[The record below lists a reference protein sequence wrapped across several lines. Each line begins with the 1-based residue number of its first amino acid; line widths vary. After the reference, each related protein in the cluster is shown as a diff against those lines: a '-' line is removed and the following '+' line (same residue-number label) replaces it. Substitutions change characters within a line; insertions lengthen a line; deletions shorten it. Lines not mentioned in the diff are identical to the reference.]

1 MNELQ
6 TTRSQSWRWA
16 VCILLLFATM
26 LLYMDRQT
34 LSQMASRI
42 SEELKLT
49 NEEIGL
55 LEFSFG
61 VAFACGM
68 LLFGSIADRWS
79 VRLLYPIALLG
90 WSAAGVA
97 TGYAPEIGEWI
108 SGVIPDSLKIN
119 SGELTWLGRLAERP
133 VFLGF
138 AVCRLVLGFFESGQ
152 WPCALITTQRLLAAK
167 DRPLGNSILQS
178 GASLGAILTPIVVL
192 LMMDDQ
198 PGAWRGPF
206 KLIGILGIFWVVPW
220 LLMIQGSDLVRRD
233 DPDSGEQEPADLLTL
248 IRQPV
253 FLTRFLALLVVVV
266 AINLTWQYFRAWLP
280 KMLHDTYAYSDK
292 FIYGLTIAYYVS
304 ADLGCLGAGA
314 AAKWL
319 VKRGMALHT
328 ARMTVFGTCCGIT
341 VIGLL
346 IPALPR
352 SAILVAII
360 LFVGFGA
367 LGLFP
372 NYYSFAQEL
381 SSRSQGKIGA
391 TLGATTWVVTSIM
404 QWTLG
409 KSIDETKSYAMG
421 VRIASFVPLLGLV
434 AMLILWNIAVNR
446 RVGNDARSCTPGR

>member
-1 MNELQ
+1 VNDSQ

-42 SEELKLT
+42 SKELELT

-55 LEFSFG
+55 LESSFG

-68 LLFGSIADRWS
+68 LIFGWIADRWS

-97 TGYAPEIGEWI
+97 TGYAPEIGAWI
-108 SGVIPDSLKIN
+108 SGAIPGSLKE
-119 SGELTWLGRLAERP
+119 SGGELNWLGRLAERP

-138 AVCRLVLGFFESGQ
+138 AACRLVLGFFESGQ

-178 GASLGAILTPIVVL
+178 GASLGAILTPVVVL

-198 PGAWRGPF
+198 PGSWRAPF
-206 KLIGILGIFWVVPW
+206 KLIGVLGIFWVVPW
-220 LLMIQGSDLVRRD
+220 LLMIRKSDLVRRD
-233 DPDSGEQEPADLLTL
+233 DPDSVDQEPTDLWRL
-248 IRQPV
+248 ITQPV
-253 FLTRFLALLVVVV
+253 FLTRYLALLVVVV

-280 KMLHDTYAYSDK
+280 KMLHDTWSYSDK
-292 FIYGLTIAYYVS
+292 FIYGLTIAYYLS

-341 VIGLL
+341 LIGLL
-346 IPALPR
+346 IPAMPR
-352 SAILVAII
+352 SAILVIII
-360 LFVGFGA
+360 LFVGFGS

-381 SSRSQGKIGA
+381 SSRSQGKVGA

-409 KSIDETKSYAMG
+409 KSIDETKSYALG
-421 VRIASFVPLLGLV
+421 IRIASFVPLLGLL
-434 AMLILWNIAVNR
+434 AMLLLWNKAAKR
-446 RVGNDARSCTPGR
+446 RVEREAVS